1 MKHSTQQWQELFKEQ
16 GNSGLSIAAFCRD
29 KNIKV
34 KNFYNNRSNHLKK
47 TQASAFILAKKPAS
61 KPSGTEHP
69 KVTLLCGVGQL
80 HIPTT
85 VSPIWLAQLL
95 NALA

>member
-1 MKHSTQQWQELFKEQ
+1 MKYSTQQWQEFFKEQ
-16 GNSGLSIAAFCRD
+16 KNSDLSIAAFCRD

-34 KNFYNNRSNHLKK
+34 KRFYNNRSNHLKK
-47 TQASAFILAKKPAS
+47 TQTSAFILAKKPAA
-61 KPSGTEHP
+61 KPSNLECP
-69 KVTLLCGVGQL
+69 NVTLLCGDGQL

-85 VSPIWLAQLL
+85 VSPVWLAQLL

>member
-1 MKHSTQQWQELFKEQ
+1 MRRSTQQWQELFKEQ
-16 GNSGLSIAAFCRD
+16 ENSDLSIAAFCRD

-34 KNFYNNRSNHLKK
+34 KNFYNNRRNHLKK
-47 TQASAFILAKKPAS
+47 TQTSAFILAKKPAPKQTVS
-61 KPSGTEHP
+61 DYP
-69 KVTLLCGVGQL
+69 KVTLLCGSGQL

-85 VSPIWLAQLL
+85 VPPVWLAQLL